1 MRHTW
6 SNLSPS
12 LWPAVGAGMPSFF
25 MVFLVS
31 YSQKVCGGMNTHAL
45 RFIPTAAQK
54 NAIACCVLVAR

>member
-1 MRHTW
+1 
-6 SNLSPS
+6 
-12 LWPAVGAGMPSFF
+12 MPSFF